1 MLSRFVIALLGKTGL
16 GHFCPPRAP
25 SSSSHA
31 FTPAPHRPSLLPR
44 TVGLACGQG
53 LGIGLISLGRQ
64 TQEALLAPS
73 PIGTPWILV
82 PSGGAVSREPLG
94 FADIHDYQSEG
105 PAHSSAPAGVP
116 EERWRPL
123 EERLERLEA
132 EVTELREQVPLKAVG
147 VQGAG
152 QAWCSGK
159 KGGKG
164 SLWDPEI
171 EFCFKST

>member
-1 MLSRFVIALLGKTGL
+1 MGYRTDIIGKTNPG
-16 GHFCPPRAP
+16 
-25 SSSSHA
+25 
-31 FTPAPHRPSLLPR
+31 SL
-44 TVGLACGQG
+44 A
-53 LGIGLISLGRQ
+53 S
-64 TQEALLAPS
+64 PS
-73 PIGTPWILV
+73 PIGPPWILV
-82 PSGGAVSREPLG
+82 PSGGAISRDPLG
-94 FADIHDYQSEG
+94 LADIQDYQSEG
-105 PAHSSAPAGVP
+105 PTHSSAPAGAP

-164 SLWDPEI
+164 SLWDPEM
-171 EFCFKST
+171 EFCFK